1 MASPTGRRP
10 ASGQLRDR
18 RPASPVLA
26 RRLPRPRR
34 LSVKERER
42 LLDEALLG
50 SFPAS
55 DPISSMEFS

>member
-1 MASPTGRRP
+1 MPSPTGRRP
-10 ASGQLRDR
+10 PFGQSRDR
-18 RPASPVLA
+18 RPASLVLT

-42 LLDEALLG
+42 LLDEALQE